1 MSNIASWIDAHARF
15 TPDKLALIDQHNQYT
30 YAQLAHL
37 IHTNARMLKHQLGIG
52 RGDRLAY
59 LGLNSVEFLCL
70 MFACARLG
78 AMFVPLNW
86 RLATPEYEHILTDAR
101 PKALVVTS
109 DFKHQVE
116 SLNNAHPDCRFIIQ
130 SADQNADQSADQSQ
144 DQNHDHK
151 DHAWNNYAGLL
162 QQTSNE
168 QDDYN
173 PHVDLNC
180 PLLIVYTSG
189 TTGLPK
195 GTVLS
200 QNALFYNALNSLHM
214 HDMTS
219 ADRILTV
226 LPMFHVGGLNIQTL
240 PALYV
245 GATVILHARF
255 DPTHTLDAIAK
266 QEPSLTVLVP
276 ATLMAIMALPQ
287 WENTNLSSLRSI
299 TTGSSVVPA
308 GLIEPIL
315 KRGLPVQQVYGL
327 TETSPIA
334 VYQRIEQALTRPG
347 STGLTALHCQMQL
360 LGESGETVPK
370 GQVGH
375 ILIKGPN
382 VMFEYWGNPKATA
395 QALNDGWFNT
405 GDLGHLDHEGHL
417 VVDDRAKDMII
428 SGGENIYPAELEV
441 HLHGLEGVVEAAV
454 IGRDDPKWGETP
466 IAIVV
471 LAADSTMDKAAIL
484 ASFKG
489 QLARFKHPSEVV
501 FLPSLPRNVMGKV
514 QKFHLRR
521 MLEQA

>member
-1 MSNIASWIDAHARF
+1 MPNISKWIDAHARF
-15 TPDKLALIDQHNQYT
+15 TPNKMALIDQHQQYT
-30 YAQLAHL
+30 YAQLASL

-78 AMFVPLNW
+78 AIFVPLNW

-101 PKALVVTS
+101 PKALVATA

-116 SLNNAHPDCRFIIQ
+116 SLNSGHPDCRFILQGTNLLENPSQ
-130 SADQNADQSADQSQ
+130 SKDQYWS
-144 DQNHDHK
+144 
-151 DHAWNNYAGLL
+151 NYAALL
-162 QQTSNE
+162 KQTNAE

-173 PHVDLNC
+173 PHVELSC

-195 GTVLS
+195 GAVLS

-240 PALYV
+240 PGLYV

-255 DPTHTLDAIAK
+255 DPDLALEAIAK
-266 QEPSLTVLVP
+266 QKPNLTVLVP
-276 ATLMAIMALPQ
+276 ATLAAVLSLPQ
-287 WENTNLSSLRSI
+287 WSGTDLSSLRSI
-299 TTGSSVVPA
+299 TTGSSVVPP

-315 KRGLPVQQVYGL
+315 KRGVPVQQVYGL

-334 VYQRIEQALTRPG
+334 VYQRIDQALTRPN
-347 STGLTALHCQMQL
+347 STGLAALHCQMQL
-360 LGESGETVPK
+360 VAESGEEVPT
-370 GQVGH
+370 GQVGR
-375 ILIKGPN
+375 IRIKGPN

-395 QALNDGWFNT
+395 QALNNGWFDT
-405 GDLGHLDHEGHL
+405 GDLGHLDFEGHL
-417 VVDDRAKDMII
+417 VVDDRAKDIII
-428 SGGENIYPAELEV
+428 SGGENIYPAELEL
-441 HLHGLEGVVEAAV
+441 HLHALEGVAEAAV
-454 IGRDDPKWGETP
+454 IGKADPKWGETP

-471 LAADSTMDKAAIL
+471 IAEGSSLDMDAIL

-489 QLARFKHPSEVV
+489 QLARFKHPSEIV

-514 QKFHLRR
+514 QKFHLRQ
-521 MLEQA
+521 MIKQS